1 MDAEGNV
8 VAADEMPVM
17 VEEHSEQE
25 YQQKMYVPNPNRWDA
40 ENPYLYTYRTYIK
53 ENDSVID
60 EETGTFGIR
69 KLQLDTKHGL
79 RVNGKVIKL
88 RGVFIMITEL
98 SEQQNL
104 RILRRSG

>member
-1 MDAEGNV
+1 MIADRLHLVPDSVQLAAIEVEDDQAIIRASGTIAYTGIGIREIALCTELMDAEGNV

-53 ENDSVID
+53 DKRFRD
-60 EETGTFGIR
+60 
-69 KLQLDTKHGL
+69 
-79 RVNGKVIKL
+79 
-88 RGVFIMITEL
+88 
-98 SEQQNL
+98 
-104 RILRRSG
+104 

>member
-8 VAADEMPVM
+8 VAADEMPVT

-53 ENDSVID
+53 
-60 EETGTFGIR
+60 R
-69 KLQLDTKHGL
+69 K
-79 RVNGKVIKL
+79 
-88 RGVFIMITEL
+88 
-98 SEQQNL
+98 
-104 RILRRSG
+104 